1 MAHMLAEANQGS
13 VVIHRCM
20 NDETANRKVQELLN
34 HITIAVGYGVQ
45 LPLHQEI
52 WYYGFHLSPMV
63 QDELTWFAAQPEH
76 FVYANPRS
84 GVFTYFHQR
93 SRLPILNTRSSGNFM
108 SSVDSANF
116 EYEDNSIAL
125 LYNMLDDDEFEH
137 LMAHLIKQHPD
148 AEDVTTEDYVLN
160 LFVEHAKKVKNG

>member
-1 MAHMLAEANQGS
+1 MAHMVAEANHGS
-13 VVIHRCM
+13 VVIHRCL
-20 NDETANRKVQELLN
+20 NDETANRKIQELLN

-45 LPLHQEI
+45 LPPHQEI

-76 FVYANPRS
+76 FVCANPQS
-84 GVFTYFHQR
+84 CVFAYCHQL
-93 SRLPILNTRSSGNFM
+93 SRLPILNTRSFGNFL
-108 SSVDSANF
+108 SSVDSAN
-116 EYEDNSIAL
+116 EGEDNSIAL

-137 LMAHLIKQHPD
+137 LMAYLIPQHPD
-148 AEDVTTEDYVLN
+148 AKDVTTEDYVLN